1 MFKKILKEDKGDNSG
16 KYWEFQY
23 RLTLV
28 HLIQM
33 QMGNVNSVGKLN
45 LCNM

>member
-1 MFKKILKEDKGDNSG
+1 MFKKMLKEDKIEN

-23 RLTLV
+23 RLTLT

-33 QMGNVNSVGKLN
+33 QMGNVNSVG
-45 LCNM
+45 